1 MIDIEPQVF
10 DEVCQEIWRTYPE
23 MEVVNEI
30 VMDVPTF
37 PCVCVEEIS
46 NTVYRNGIDS
56 GSVENYAD
64 VDYEVRVYVNN
75 TFGKKRNAR
84 QIMSVVDNWFTAKG
98 FIRRNNSFVQF
109 DDGTKYQV
117 ISRYSGI
124 VDHNETIYGR

>member
-37 PCVCVEEIS
+37 PCVCIEEIS

-98 FIRRNNSFVQF
+98 FIRRNQSFVQF

>member
-30 VMDVPTF
+30 VMDVSTF
-37 PCVCVEEIS
+37 PCVCIEEIS